1 MAGRRRKKKT
11 RRIFWLTLVLTVSLG
26 TAVMFGAW
34 AFMETDGAH
43 SASLDIEETQPV
55 QNSFAES
62 GSKNTDGSVPQS
74 GADDLQRDEKETD
87 FKEEQVQPLLENENS
102 EKTESAENAAEK
114 EVSVVFAGDILFD
127 HNYAVMASTLQRGN
141 GIEGSVSRDLLDVM
155 RDADICMINNE
166 FPYTDRGEPTPDKIF
181 TFRAK
186 PQYASWLLD
195 MGVDI
200 VSLANNH
207 VYDYGEI
214 SLLDTLDTLNEIGM
228 PYAGAG
234 RNLEEAMR
242 PVHFEV
248 DGIDIAFI
256 CATQIERLDNPN
268 TKGATENSAG
278 VFRCLNVEKLLQA
291 VRSAKQESDFVVV
304 FIHWGTESTDELD
317 WAQKDQAPQI
327 AEAGADLIIGAHP
340 HVLQPIGYA
349 GEVPVVYSL
358 GNFLFNSRMMDSCLV
373 RAVFDENGVK
383 SLQFIPAKQENC
395 SVSMQYGAEKE
406 RILSYMRNISPDV
419 NIDSEGYII
428 KAQ

>member
-43 SASLDIEETQPV
+43 SAFLDIEETQPV

-62 GSKNTDGSVPQS
+62 GSNTDGSVPQL

-102 EKTESAENAAEK
+102 EKTEGAENAAEK

-317 WAQKDQAPQI
+317 WAQKDQAPKI

>member
-43 SASLDIEETQPV
+43 LASLDIKETQPV

-74 GADDLQRDEKETD
+74 GADDLQRDEKEPD

-102 EKTESAENAAEK
+102 EKTEGAENAAEK

-317 WAQKDQAPQI
+317 WAQKDQAPKI

>member
-317 WAQKDQAPQI
+317 WAQKDQAPKI